1 MERANVPFDGRRSE
15 NRQDPN
21 HAWQALVRFAASL
34 GVLFAVVYFIVQVLT
49 PMVG

>member
-1 MERANVPFDGRRSE
+1 MERANVPFDGRRSD
-15 NRQDPN
+15 NRQDPS
-21 HAWQALVRFAASL
+21 HAWRALVRFAASL